1 MAKLFLKHITG
12 YSYTDNVSESTNRIM
27 LFPYNDT
34 NQHLVNHNISITG
47 NPELFTYID
56 HFNNRVGVFNFLD
69 PHSSLIIK
77 SEAEII
83 TSKIKFPEDTLDSEN
98 QWKILENLSKQINYL
113 EFMIIDPLFSF
124 NEAFNL
130 VNELKLKSITPFQ
143 ICQYLNKYI
152 FENFKYKTGITNVY
166 SQAKDVWEQKTGVCQ
181 DFANV
186 LIQLLRIAKIP
197 ARYVSGYVCAKKNI
211 RGYSATH
218 AWTEAFIPNYGWIGL
233 DPTNNLIASDLH
245 VRLAVGR
252 DYNDCS
258 PVKGV
263 FKGEETQKMSVNVY
277 LGSKEEEVSN
287 KELVVSKKKINKVK
301 TKEKPQG
308 KNSFMRNL
316 QVIQQQQQQQ
326 Q

>member
-12 YSYTDNVSESTNRIM
+12 YSYTNDVSESTNRIM

-56 HFNNRVGVFNFLD
+56 HFNNRVGVFNFLTH
-69 PHSSLIIK
+69 HSSLIIK

-83 TSKIKFPEDTLDSEN
+83 TSKIKFPEDSLDSKR
-98 QWKILENLSKQINYL
+98 QWEILEKLCKLINYL
-113 EFMIIDPLFSF
+113 EFMRIDPLFSF

-130 VNELKLKSITPFQ
+130 VNDLKLKSITPFQ
-143 ICQYLNKYI
+143 LCQNLNNYI
-152 FENFKYKTGITNVY
+152 FENFKYKAGITTVN
-166 SQAKDVWEQKTGVCQ
+166 SQAKDVWEEKTGVCQ

-218 AWTEAFIPNYGWIGL
+218 AWTEAFIPDYGWIGF
-233 DPTNNLIASDLH
+233 DPTNNLIASELH

-277 LGSKEEEVSN
+277 LGTKEEEVSK
-287 KELVVSKKKINKVK
+287 KELIISKEKNIK
-301 TKEKPQG
+301 TKDNSKA

-316 QVIQQQQQQQ
+316 QMVQQQQQQQ
-326 Q
+326 